1 MSFRVK
7 ASSFVL
13 RLSAKRGILRD
24 DRINIEQRPNGIKI
38 INRGIVNKDRENN
51 KPPEPVESGIGV

>member
-1 MSFRVK
+1 MVK

-24 DRINIEQRPNGIKI
+24 DRINIEQGPNGIKI
-38 INRGIVNKDRENN
+38 INRGIVNKDREKN
-51 KPPEPVESGIGV
+51 KPPEPVESDIGV